1 MDQLVTQL
9 RISASTAT
17 MCELTEYSFSIMPKI
32 SRKQLAKDMFAVAVA
47 AADPTKLVSQH
58 LPTEPKSNIH
68 VVGAGKASASMAQA
82 VETAWPNANISGL
95 VITPYG
101 TLTPTT
107 KIELI
112 EARHP
117 VPDEQG
123 LAASQK
129 ILELAT
135 QLGSED
141 TLLCLISGGG
151 SALMSMPAGSVTLAE
166 KQQINKAL
174 LSSGAAIDEM
184 NCVRKH
190 LSAIKGG
197 RLAMAAYP
205 ARVITLAVSD
215 VPGDDF
221 SVIASGPTVKDNT
234 TAAQALEILNR
245 YKIEIPKN
253 VAALLNQPESST
265 QNNDDVWTN
274 TEAHMI
280 ATPQQSLEAA
290 AALAKSHGYQPL
302 ILGDAIEGEARDVA
316 KVMAAM
322 TKQVCQYNQP
332 VPAPVALVSGGETT
346 VTLRNK
352 GGRGG
357 RNAEFLLSFAN
368 EIGNNPRVTA
378 LACDTDG
385 IDGSEDNAGAIWDSS
400 VATAAAAK
408 ELNSRTYLDNND
420 AYSFF
425 EACDALVKTGPTFT
439 NVNDFRV
446 VLID

>member
-1 MDQLVTQL
+1 
-9 RISASTAT
+9 
-17 MCELTEYSFSIMPKI
+17 MPKTN
-32 SRKQLAKDMFAVAVA
+32 RRQLARDLFEAAVA
-47 AADPTKLVSQH
+47 AADPTRLVSQH
-58 LPTEPKSNIH
+58 LPTEPKSTVH
-68 VVGAGKASASMAQA
+68 VVGAGKASASMALA
-82 VETAWPNANISGL
+82 VEQAWPNAYIRGL

-101 TLTPTT
+101 TLTPTS

-123 LAASQK
+123 LAASEK
-129 ILELAT
+129 ILTLAT
-135 QLGSED
+135 QLGSGD

-151 SALMSMPAGSVTLAE
+151 SALMSMPAGVVTLAE

-205 ARVITLAVSD
+205 AKVITLAVSD

-221 SVIASGPTVKDNT
+221 SVIASGPTVKDPT
-234 TAAQALEILNR
+234 TAAQALAILNR
-245 YKIEIPKN
+245 YKIKMPES
-253 VAALLNQPESST
+253 VEALLSQTTSNAQIS
-265 QNNDDVWTN
+265 DDSWAN

-290 AALAKSHGYQPL
+290 ATLAESYGYQPL
-302 ILGDAIEGEARDVA
+302 ILSDAIEGEAREVA

-322 TKQVCQYNQP
+322 TKQVCQYKQP
-332 VPAPVALVSGGETT
+332 VPAPVALISGGETT
-346 VTLRNK
+346 VTLRGK

-357 RNAEFLLSFAN
+357 RNGEFLLSFAN
-368 EIGNNPRVTA
+368 EIGDNPRVTT

-400 VATAAAAK
+400 VAKVASDK
-408 ELNSRTYLDNND
+408 NLNSRAYLDNND

-446 VLID
+446 ILID

>member
-1 MDQLVTQL
+1 MANIDNQIN
-9 RISASTAT
+9 RH
-17 MCELTEYSFSIMPKI
+17 
-32 SRKQLAKDMFAVAVA
+32 QLAKALFDAAVS
-47 AADPTKLVSQH
+47 AADPSKLVSQF
-58 LPTEPKSNIH
+58 LSAASPSRIY
-68 VVGAGKASASMAQA
+68 VVGAGKASASMALA
-82 VETAWPNANISGL
+82 VEKAWPNAEISGL

-117 VPDEQG
+117 VPDEHG
-123 LAASQK
+123 LDASQR

-151 SALMSMPAGSVTLAE
+151 SALMTMPAGSVTLAE
-166 KQQINKAL
+166 KQQINKSL

-197 RLAMAAYP
+197 RLAIAAYP
-205 ARVITLAVSD
+205 AKVITLAISD

-221 SVIASGPTVKDNT
+221 SVIASGPTIKDHT
-234 TAAQALEILNR
+234 TASQALEILNR
-245 YKIEIPKN
+245 YKIAMPASVETQLKQSTSDTQHSDEIW
-253 VAALLNQPESST
+253 A
-265 QNNDDVWTN
+265 N

-290 AALAKSHGYQPL
+290 AALAKLHGYQPL

-322 TKQVCQYNQP
+322 TKQVCQYEQP
-332 VPAPVALVSGGETT
+332 APAPVALISGGETT
-346 VTLRNK
+346 VTLRGK

-357 RNAEFLLSFAN
+357 RNGEFLLSFAN
-368 EIGNNPRVTA
+368 EIGDNPRVTA

-400 VATAAAAK
+400 VAKVAAAK
-408 ELNSRTYLDNND
+408 ALNSRTYLDKND

-425 EACDALVKTGPTFT
+425 DECDALIKTGPTFT

>member
-1 MDQLVTQL
+1 MTAIDKKTSRQRVAIQLFD
-9 RISASTAT
+9 A
-17 MCELTEYSFSIMPKI
+17 
-32 SRKQLAKDMFAVAVA
+32 AVAS
-47 AADPTKLVSQH
+47 ADPTKLVAQY
-58 LPTEPKSNIH
+58 LGNEPNSRIH
-68 VVGAGKASASMAQA
+68 VVGAGKASASMALA
-82 VETAWPNANISGL
+82 VEQAWPNADICGL

-101 TLTPTT
+101 TLTPTS

-123 LAASQK
+123 LVASRK
-129 ILELAT
+129 ILALAT
-135 QLGSED
+135 QLGSDD

-151 SALMSMPAGSVTLAE
+151 SALMSMSAGSVTLAE

-197 RLAMAAYP
+197 RLALAAHP
-205 ARVITLAVSD
+205 AKVITLAVSD

-221 SVIASGPTVKDNT
+221 SVIASGPTVQDNT
-234 TAAQALEILNR
+234 TAAQAMEILSR
-245 YKIEIPKN
+245 YKIETPESVKT
-253 VAALLNQPESST
+253 LLNQAPRNT
-265 QNNDDVWTN
+265 QGNDDVWAN

-290 AALAKSHGYQPL
+290 AALAKSSGYHPL

-322 TKQVCQYNQP
+322 TKQVCQYGQP
-332 VPAPVALVSGGETT
+332 APAPVALISGGETT
-346 VTLRNK
+346 VTLRGK

-357 RNAEFLLSFAN
+357 RNGEFLLSFAN
-368 EIGNNPRVTA
+368 EIGDNPRVTA

-385 IDGSEDNAGAIWDSS
+385 IDGSEDNAGAVWDSS
-400 VATAAAAK
+400 VASAAAAK
-408 ELNSRTYLDNND
+408 KLNSRTYLDNHD

>member
-1 MDQLVTQL
+1 MHEIEQQQLVRNL
-9 RISASTAT
+9 FDA
-17 MCELTEYSFSIMPKI
+17 
-32 SRKQLAKDMFAVAVA
+32 AVA
-47 AADPTKLVSQH
+47 AADPIKLVSQH
-58 LPTEPKSNIH
+58 LPAEPKATIH
-68 VVGAGKASASMAQA
+68 VVGAGKASASMALAIEQ
-82 VETAWPNANISGL
+82 AWPNANINGL

-101 TLTPTT
+101 SLMPTT
-107 KIELI
+107 KIKLI

-123 LAASQK
+123 LAASEK
-129 ILELAT
+129 ILTLAT

-151 SALMSMPAGSVTLAE
+151 SALMSMPAGTVTLAE

-205 ARVITLAVSD
+205 AKVITLAVSD

-221 SVIASGPTVKDNT
+221 SVIASGPTVRDDT
-234 TAAQALEILNR
+234 TAAQALALLNR
-245 YKIEIPKN
+245 YNIKLPDS
-253 VAALLNQPESST
+253 VDALLSKTSSSA
-265 QNNDDVWTN
+265 QMSDELWAN

-290 AALAKSHGYQPL
+290 AKLAKSYGYQPL

-322 TKQVCQYNQP
+322 TKQVCQYKQP
-332 VPAPVALVSGGETT
+332 VPAPVALISGGETT

-357 RNAEFLLSFAN
+357 RNGEFLLSFAN
-368 EIGNNPRVTA
+368 EIGDNPRVTA

-400 VATAAAAK
+400 VAKTANDK
-408 ELNSRTYLDNND
+408 SLNSRTYLDNND

-425 EACDALVKTGPTFT
+425 EACGALVKTGPTFT

-446 VLID
+446 ILID